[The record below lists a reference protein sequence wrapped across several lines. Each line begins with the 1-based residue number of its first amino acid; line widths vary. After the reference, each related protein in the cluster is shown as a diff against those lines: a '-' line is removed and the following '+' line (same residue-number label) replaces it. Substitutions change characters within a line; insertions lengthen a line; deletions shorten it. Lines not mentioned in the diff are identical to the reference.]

1 MGGKFPFFHLINHT
15 EMMWS
20 TFFFFSHRFYSM
32 SPWRVST
39 ANQTKSSSVQPST
52 TNHSQA
58 KYEESSNRAFTV
70 MQISVCRED
79 QTEWTCFF
87 FFVHFLS
94 QVHTEFRAIYSPF
107 DSTFN
112 TCFLAILSS
121 STPLLSSHSHS
132 PRLLLSYWS
141 AASGIK
147 RYLSIARLLGSINTG
162 TSLN

>member
-1 MGGKFPFFHLINHT
+1 MFL
-15 EMMWS
+15 
-20 TFFFFSHRFYSM
+20 FFSHRFYSM

-58 KYEESSNRAFTV
+58 KYEELSNRAFTV
-70 MQISVCRED
+70 MQIRVCRED
-79 QTEWTCFF
+79 QTERTCFLV

-94 QVHTEFRAIYSPF
+94 QVHTEFGAIYSPF

-121 STPLLSSHSHS
+121 SAPLLSSHSRS
-132 PRLLLSYWS
+132 PRLPLSYWS
-141 AASGIK
+141 AANGIK

>member
-1 MGGKFPFFHLINHT
+1 MRISAWHVRLCLMGGKFPFFHLINHT

-58 KYEESSNRAFTV
+58 KYEELSNRGFTV

-87 FFVHFLS
+87 FFLFIFCLKFTRS
-94 QVHTEFRAIYSPF
+94 SEPF
-107 DSTFN
+107 TPP
-112 TCFLAILSS
+112 LILP
-121 STPLLSSHSHS
+121 STPAFSPSFHLLHLCSPLTPTPLASFCPIGLRPTVSSVI
-132 PRLLLSYWS
+132 YQ
-141 AASGIK
+141 
-147 RYLSIARLLGSINTG
+147 
-162 TSLN
+162 

>member
-58 KYEESSNRAFTV
+58 KYEELSNRAFTV

-87 FFVHFLS
+87 FFCSFSV
-94 QVHTEFRAIYSPF
+94 
-107 DSTFN
+107 
-112 TCFLAILSS
+112 SS
-121 STPLLSSHSHS
+121 SHGVQSHLLPLWFYLQHLLSRHPFIFYTSA
-132 PRLLLSYWS
+132 LLSLPLPS
-141 AASGIK
+141 PPSVLLVCGQ
-147 RYLSIARLLGSINTG
+147 RYQALSINSEAIR
-162 TSLN
+162 